1 MPQQPSELTVP
12 AHATTGASIGP
23 ETSTSVNPASAPA
36 PSRLQQAASALAV
49 SHVLVDNAQ
58 VTAPASS
65 SGQPALPDRLPLVDK
80 ALRNAHQRLTGSQP
94 GVLEEA
100 VTASYAAEWLLDN
113 FYAVEQALRQV
124 QEDLPTGYYRELPK
138 LSAPADAAGFPRAYA
153 VAYAFLHHEEFQFD
167 LERLARFILAYQQH
181 AALTMGEVWAVPIM
195 LRFILLENVA
205 AAASRLTGVTDE
217 SSAVADLQGATLDD
231 NELVASCIPSLRL
244 LDTQDWKSF
253 FERVSLVH
261 QLLCDDPASL
271 YAHMDFATRNQYRA
285 VVEELAKAAT
295 GTDATGAQ
303 PTAEITVAQTAID
316 LARLAQRTETGLLVE
331 ERGQRVAGSGQKTE
345 DGSTEFAEVRSQRI
359 EDSGRNSNGGGT
371 AHLQLSLPR
380 TQHVGYYLLGAGR
393 AQLEER
399 INYRGSGW
407 SRGQRWLL
415 AHPTLFYLGSIT
427 LTTLIFLALVIA
439 YTVNVGGS
447 WLGITGALLLT
458 LIPALTLA
466 VNFVNWLVTH
476 TLPPRV
482 LPKLD
487 FSEGIPENCRTMVV
501 IPALIGNNA
510 DIDSLFN
517 QLEQHYLR
525 NPDPHLTFGL
535 LSDFSDAQAQ
545 TMPEDAALLARA
557 EALVTGLNE
566 RYPHQ
571 PFYFFH
577 RKRLWNPSE
586 QTWMGWERKRG
597 KLHEFNALLRGA
609 TDTSYTVQ
617 AGKAATL
624 PQVRYVITLD
634 ADTLLPNEGASRLI
648 GALAHPLNRVQFD
661 ERTGKVCTGYTVL
674 QPRTMVRPTSANRSL
689 FTRVFAGDMGLDLYT
704 LAVSDAYQDLFGEG
718 IYVGK
723 GIYDIDAFEHS
734 LTERVPEN
742 SLLSHD
748 LFEGIHGRVG
758 LVTDIVLYEDYPPH
772 YLVNVLRLHRWVR
785 GDWQLFPWLLP
796 VTPRQNGWAGSD
808 LAVIDRWKII
818 DNLRRSLLS
827 PALLLLFLAGWT
839 VLPGATWVW
848 TLVGLLTPA
857 FSLVT
862 STVTGFLQAM
872 TTTSGR
878 PWPRFIQP
886 LRNNALRW
894 LLFLAFLPHE
904 SVLTLDAIGRTLVRL
919 YIRRRKLLEWTTAA
933 RAVRL
938 FGREVTVETTLL
950 RMLPSLLLVV
960 LFALLVSIINPR
972 ALLISGPFF
981 LVWLLAAE
989 IAYWISRP
997 LVETAP
1003 SLSAEQRRRLRMLA
1017 RRTWLFYEQF
1027 VGPTDNWLPPDH
1039 FQEAPRGVVA
1049 HRTSPTNVGLYLLST
1064 LAAHDLGY
1072 SSITD
1077 LTARLRFTFD
1087 TLAKLPRHR
1096 GHFLNWIDTSSL
1108 QPLPPSYV
1116 STVDSGNLAGCFV
1129 ALKQGCL
1136 HLPQQL
1142 VWRWQWWEGLLDTLA
1157 LLTAAVTRVQEE
1169 ATVGDMPLH
1178 THIQDLRQRILAV
1191 RDHPDQWPSL
1201 LQTLIDDDLPAF
1213 DRLLAAALE
1222 QNAALLRSELLQDCR
1237 IYIER
1242 IHHHLH
1248 TMTRELSSMLP
1259 WLSLLREPPVLF
1271 TEEATPP
1278 TVRQAWQAV
1287 VDSLPSR
1294 PRWAEVAAICQT
1306 AQPKVDALV
1315 TVLNQAAHSPDV
1327 DLARTWCQELAK
1339 RLSTAKRSVEAL
1351 LTNLNT
1357 LAAEADR
1364 LVMEMDFGFLFHPQ
1378 RKVFHIGY
1386 NIDTGKLDNSY
1397 YDLLAS
1403 EARIAS
1409 LLAIAKHDVPQQH
1422 WLHLARPLT
1431 KTSTGEQ
1438 ALLSWSG
1445 TMFEYL
1451 MPPLIVRSYPETLLH
1466 ESCRATVSHQ
1476 IAYGHAKGVPWGIS
1490 ESGFYTFDAAMN
1502 YQYRAFGVPGLGFKR
1517 GLSEDLV
1524 IAPYASLMA
1533 LPLAPRAVWDNM
1545 ERLESLKALGRYGFY
1560 EAIDFTAAHLGLG
1573 QEYAIVRSYM
1583 AHHQGMIML
1592 ALADYLQGQRMV
1604 ERFHA
1609 EPMIQSVELLLQE
1622 QVPQGSPLQYPH
1634 EDEQTMHQSLQP
1646 TAVIHPW
1653 SVPINSS
1660 MPLVHFLANGRYGL
1674 LITNAGSGYS
1684 GNQDVRF
1691 TRWRA
1696 DTTLDDWGCWLY
1708 LQALGPNLEAGAEA
1722 NGRANGYQHDH
1733 AAVQPGAIWSAG
1745 RQPSGVRG
1753 EHEEV
1758 IFHPHM
1764 AEFRRRDHQFSLQME
1779 VAVAPD
1785 NDVEIRRVTITNES
1799 NEPRR
1804 LGLVSYGEV
1813 VLAASGADNRHPAF
1827 AKLFVE
1833 SEYLADLPALLFRRR
1848 PRAATE
1854 SPNFLAHMVVR
1865 NQRSPDEVWEPVRYE
1880 SDRAQFLGR
1889 GHTAHQPAAL
1899 REAAWW
1905 SGTRPGV
1912 TGATLD
1918 PVMVLG
1924 QAMEVPPRGSVQ
1936 LAFLT
1941 LTAPTREDL
1950 LALGRRFRAW
1960 NTIDRAF
1967 LRARSQAERELRQ
1980 LGFQGQQL
1988 QQTQQLLSSLFYPYA
2003 AQRAEAAILAANRRG
2018 QPGLWGFGISGD
2030 YPILLLRMS
2039 AESEGEL
2046 LQNLLLAHTYW
2057 RRRGLR
2063 IDLVILNQQDTD
2075 YGQPLQNFIHR
2086 LIRRM
2091 DSDAWVNQRGG
2102 IFLVR
2107 ADQMGEA
2114 ERVLL
2119 QAAARIVL
2127 DGRRGSLAEQLV
2139 DLERRSTPLPLFEAT
2154 SDLVVE
2160 EVDAPALPRPT
2171 DLQFDNG
2178 WGGFSADGH
2187 EYQIYLRPGETTPAP
2202 WINVVAN
2209 PDFGFLATES
2219 GGGYTWAINSGENR
2233 LTTWRNDPISDLP
2246 VEALYLRDEETAAI
2260 WSPTPQ
2266 PAPAPAPYLVRHG
2279 AGYTVYEH
2287 NSHHLRQR
2295 VRLFVAPDA
2304 PVKIVQLR
2312 LENADTEAAPR
2323 PRRITVTFYAEWV
2336 LGVNRDTS
2344 QQFVVP
2350 EYEEGSQALLARNA
2364 YSSEFGERVAFV
2376 AANKELHGLT
2386 TDRTEFIGRLGTMA
2400 QPAAL
2405 QRIGLASRVEAG
2417 LDPCAVL
2424 QLHIDLPPGG
2434 SEEVWFLLGQG
2445 ADREESVALVRRFQ
2459 AAAAVEATW
2468 QAVQQQ
2474 WDEILGTVTVE
2485 TPDTA
2490 MNVLLNR
2497 WLLYQALACRI
2508 WGRSALYQSSG
2519 AYGFRDQL
2527 QDVMALI
2534 HARPDLTREHLLLS
2548 ARHQFEAGDVL
2559 HWWHPPAGRGV
2570 RTRITDDLAWLPYV
2584 TATYVAATGDTAVL
2598 QERMPFLR
2606 GEALAP
2612 EEEERYALYEA
2623 TSTTATLYEHCRRA
2637 LRRAV
2642 TAGQHGIPL
2651 MGAGD
2656 WNDGMNR
2663 VGIEGEGESIWL
2675 GWFLHGTLTAFA
2687 ALCDNVGEAA
2697 DATHYRAQAEAIR
2710 QAIEDHGWD
2719 GAWYRRAYYDDG
2731 SPLGSAQNRECQ
2743 IDAIAQSWAVL
2754 TGAGEPTRARQ
2765 AMQSVAERLIRWEER
2780 LLLLFTPPFDKTRR
2794 DPGYIKGYL
2803 PGIRENGGQYT
2814 HAALW
2819 TIWAFAALGDGDT
2832 AEVLFRLI
2840 NPILRSDTAEKAA
2853 LYKVEPYVISADV
2866 YGVSPHEGRG
2876 GWTWYTGSS
2885 GWMYRLGIEGIL
2897 GLQRVG
2903 ATLRVTPCI
2912 PQAWR
2917 SYQMTYRYGQTRYTI
2932 QVDNPAGVNRGVRQV
2947 TLDGKPLADGAIPL
2961 TDDGAHHHVSI
2972 VLGDGAK

>member
-12 AHATTGASIGP
+12 AHATTSAPTGP
-23 ETSTSVNPASAPA
+23 ESNTSVSNATTPA

-49 SHVLVDNAQ
+49 SHVLVYDGGAMHP
-58 VTAPASS
+58 TPSP
-65 SGQPALPDRLPLVDK
+65 GQPSLPERLPLLAK
-80 ALRNAHQRLTGSQP
+80 ALRNAHQRLISSQP

-100 VTASYAAEWLLDN
+100 VTSSYAAEWLLDN

-124 QEDLPTGYYRELPK
+124 QEDLPMGYYRELPK
-138 LSAPADAAGFPRAYA
+138 LSEPADAAGFPRVYAMAYT
-153 VAYAFLHHEEFQFD
+153 FLHHEESQFD
-167 LERLARFILAYQQH
+167 LERLTRFVLAYQQH
-181 AALTMGEVWAVPIM
+181 AALTMGEVWAIPIM
-195 LRFILLENVA
+195 LRFVLLENIAV
-205 AAASRLTGVTDE
+205 AASRITGLTDE
-217 SSAVADLQGATLDD
+217 SRAAVGAQASALDD
-231 NELVASCIPSLRL
+231 TELIASCIPGLRL

-261 QLLCDDPASL
+261 QILCDDPAAI
-271 YAHMDFATRNQYRA
+271 YVHMDFATRNQYRA
-285 VVEELAKAAT
+285 IIEELAKTAT
-295 GTDATGAQ
+295 GTETAAAQ
-303 PTAEITVAQTAID
+303 TNAEVTVAQAAID
-316 LARLAQRTETGLLVE
+316 LVRMAPRADAATDGYEITSLTEG
-331 ERGQRVAGSGQKTE
+331 RGQRAEDGRQTSNGE
-345 DGSTEFAEVRSQRI
+345 DGSR
-359 EDSGRNSNGGGT
+359 
-371 AHLQLSLPR
+371 LQLNLPR
-380 TQHVGYYLLGAGR
+380 TCHVGYYLLDAGR

-399 INYRGSGW
+399 INYRASGW
-407 SRGQRWLL
+407 PRVQRWLL

-427 LTTLIFLALVIA
+427 FITLLFLALVIA
-439 YTVNVGGS
+439 YTLSVGGS
-447 WLGITGALLLT
+447 WLGSSGAVLLT

-476 TLPPRV
+476 TLPPHV

-487 FSEGIPENCRTMVV
+487 FSEGIPAACRTMVV
-501 IPALIGNNA
+501 IPALIANNA

-525 NPDPHLTFGL
+525 NPDPQLTFGL
-535 LSDFSDAQAQ
+535 LSDFSDASAQ
-545 TMPEDAALLARA
+545 TMPEDEALLARA
-557 EALVTGLNE
+557 EARVTELNK

-586 QTWMGWERKRG
+586 QSWMGWERKRG
-597 KLHEFNALLRGA
+597 KLNEFNTLLRGA

-617 AGKAATL
+617 VGKAAIL
-624 PQVRYVITLD
+624 PQIRYVITLD

-648 GALAHPLNRVQFD
+648 GALAHPLNRAEFQAQ
-661 ERTGKVCTGYTVL
+661 TGKVCAGYTIL
-674 QPRTMVRPTSANRSL
+674 QPRTMIRPTSANRSL
-689 FTRVFAGDMGLDLYT
+689 FTRVFAGDMGLDLYS

-723 GIYDIDAFEHS
+723 GIYDVDAFERS
-734 LTERVPEN
+734 LAQRVPEN

-772 YLVNVLRLHRWVR
+772 YLVNMLRLHRWVR

-796 VTPRQNGWAGSD
+796 VTPRQNGWARSD
-808 LAVIDRWKII
+808 LAVIDRWKIA

-848 TLVGLLTPA
+848 TLIGLLTPA
-857 FSLVT
+857 FSLIT
-862 STVTGFLQAM
+862 STATGFFRAM

-878 PWPRFIQP
+878 PWSRFIHP

-919 YIRRRKLLEWTTAA
+919 YIRRRKTLEWTTAA

-938 FGREVTVETTLL
+938 FGSEVTVETTLL
-950 RMLPSLLLVV
+950 RMLPSILLVV
-960 LFALLVSIINPR
+960 IFALLVSIINPR
-972 ALLISGPFF
+972 ALLISGPVF

-997 LVETAP
+997 LLETVP
-1003 SLSAEQRRRLRMLA
+1003 PPSAEQRSRFRMLA

-1039 FQEAPRGVVA
+1039 FQESPRGVVA

-1064 LAAHDLGY
+1064 LAAQDLGY
-1072 SSITD
+1072 GSITD
-1077 LTARLRFTFD
+1077 LAARLRFTFD

-1116 STVDSGNLAGCFV
+1116 STVDSGNLAGCLV

-1136 HLPQQL
+1136 HLPQQY
-1142 VWRWQWWEGLLDTLA
+1142 VWRRQWWEGLLDTLA
-1157 LLTAAVTRVQEE
+1157 LLIVAVTQVQEE
-1169 ATVGDMPLH
+1169 TEVKEMLLH
-1178 THIQDLRQRILAV
+1178 THLQGVRRRIRAVQDQ
-1191 RDHPDQWPSL
+1191 PEQWPTL
-1201 LQTLIDDDLPAF
+1201 LQTLIHDDLPAF
-1213 DRLLAAALE
+1213 DRQLAAALE
-1222 QNAALLRSELLQDCR
+1222 QNAALLRSELLHDCR

-1248 TMTRELSSMLP
+1248 TMARELNSMLP
-1259 WLSLLREPPVLF
+1259 WLSMLSEPPTLF
-1271 TEEATPP
+1271 TDEAAPSAL
-1278 TVRQAWQAV
+1278 RQAWPAV
-1287 VDSLPSR
+1287 VEALPSR
-1294 PRWAEVAAICQT
+1294 PRWIEVAAICQT
-1306 AQPKVDALV
+1306 AQHKVDELV
-1315 TVLNQAAHSPDV
+1315 TVLAQAERTPGV
-1327 DLARTWCQELAK
+1327 DSARSWCQELTK
-1339 RLSTAKRSVEAL
+1339 RLSTAQRTVDAL
-1351 LTNLNT
+1351 IADLTN

-1364 LVMEMDFGFLFHPQ
+1364 LVLEMDFGFLFHPQ

-1431 KTSTGEQ
+1431 KTSNGEQ

-1466 ESCRATVSHQ
+1466 ESCRAAVAHQ
-1476 IAYGHAKGVPWGIS
+1476 IAYGRAKGIPWGIS

-1533 LPLAPRAVWDNM
+1533 LPIAPRAVWENM
-1545 ERLESLKALGRYGFY
+1545 QRLESLKALGRYGFY
-1560 EAIDFTAAHLGLG
+1560 EAIDFTSAHLGLG

-1583 AHHQGMIML
+1583 AHHQGMSML

-1622 QVPQGSPLQYPH
+1622 QIPQGAPLQYPH
-1634 EDEQTMHQSLQP
+1634 EDEQNMHQSLQP
-1646 TAVIHPW
+1646 AVVVNSW
-1653 SVPINSS
+1653 SVPVNSP
-1660 MPLVHFLANGRYGL
+1660 MPLVHFLANGRYGV

-1684 GNQDVRF
+1684 SGYSGNQELRF

-1708 LQALGPNLEAGAEA
+1708 LQDLGSGEGA
-1722 NGRANGYQHDH
+1722 NGQSTA
-1733 AAVQPGAIWSAG
+1733 QPGAIWSAG

-1764 AEFRRRDHQFSLQME
+1764 AEFRRRDHQIALQME
-1779 VAVAPD
+1779 VTVAPD

-1799 NEPRR
+1799 DERRR

-1813 VLAASGADNRHPAF
+1813 VLAASGADSRHPAF

-1854 SPNFLAHMVVR
+1854 SPSFLAHMIVR
-1865 NQRSPDEVWEPVRYE
+1865 NRRSPDEVWEPVRYE

-1905 SGTRPGV
+1905 SGERPGM

-1924 QAMEVPPRGSVQ
+1924 QAIELPPRGSMQ

-1941 LTAPTREDL
+1941 LTAPTREEL

-1967 LRARSQAERELRQ
+1967 LRARSQTERELRQ
-1980 LGFQGQQL
+1980 LGFQGDLL
-1988 QQTQQLLSSLFYPYA
+1988 QQTQRMLSLLFYPHA
-2003 AQRAEAAILAANRRG
+2003 AQRAEAAILGANRRG
-2018 QPGLWGFGISGD
+2018 QSGLWGFGISGD

-2091 DSDAWVNQRGG
+2091 DSDVWVNQRGG
-2102 IFLVR
+2102 IFIVR

-2127 DGRRGSLAEQLV
+2127 DGRRGALAEQLV
-2139 DLERRSTPLPLFEAT
+2139 NLEHQPTPLPLFEAT
-2154 SDLVVE
+2154 ADWVAD
-2160 EVDAPALPRPT
+2160 EVGALSLPRPT

-2178 WGGFSADGH
+2178 WGGFSTDGR
-2187 EYQIYLRPGETTPAP
+2187 EYLIYLRPGETTPAP

-2233 LTTWRNDPISDLP
+2233 LTTWRNDPVSDLP
-2246 VEALYLRDEETAAI
+2246 PEALYLRDEETAAI
-2260 WSPTPQ
+2260 WSPMPQ
-2266 PAPAPAPYLVRHG
+2266 PTPAPAPYLVRHG

-2287 NSHHLRQR
+2287 NSHSLRQR

-2312 LENADTEAAPR
+2312 LENADTAAAPR
-2323 PRRITVTFYAEWV
+2323 ARRVTVTFYAEWV

-2350 EYEEGSQALLARNA
+2350 EYEESSQALLARNA
-2364 YSSEFGERVAFV
+2364 YNSEFGERVAFV

-2386 TDRTEFIGRLGTMA
+2386 TDRTEFLGRLGTMA

-2405 QRIGLASRVEAG
+2405 QRIGLASRVDAG

-2459 AAAAVEATW
+2459 DAAQVTAAW

-2485 TPDTA
+2485 TPDAA
-2490 MNVLLNR
+2490 MNLLLNR

-2534 HARPDLTREHLLLS
+2534 HARPDLAREHLLLS

-2598 QERMPFLR
+2598 QERIPFLR
-2606 GEALAP
+2606 GEALGP

-2623 TSTTATLYEHCRRA
+2623 TTTTATLYEHCRRA

-2642 TAGQHGIPL
+2642 TAGHHGIPL

-2687 ALCDNVGEAA
+2687 ALCESVGEVA
-2697 DATHYRAQAEAIR
+2697 DAEHYRNQAEAIR
-2710 QAIEDHGWD
+2710 QAIEEHGWD

-2754 TGAGEPTRARQ
+2754 TGAGEPVRARQ
-2765 AMQSVAERLIRWEER
+2765 AMQAVSERLIRREER
-2780 LLLLFTPPFDKTRR
+2780 LLLLFTPPFDKTQR

-2814 HAALW
+2814 HAAIW
-2819 TIWAFAALGDGDT
+2819 TIWAFATLGDGDT
-2832 AEVLFRLI
+2832 AEALFRLI
-2840 NPILRSDTAEKAA
+2840 NPIHRSDTPEKAA
-2853 LYKVEPYVISADV
+2853 TYKVEPYVISADV

-2897 GLQRVG
+2897 GLQRVD
-2903 ATLRVTPCI
+2903 ATLIVNPCI

-2917 SYQMTYRYGQTRYTI
+2917 SYCMTYRYGQTTYEI
-2932 QVDNPAGVNRGVRQV
+2932 QVDNPDGVNRGVRRV
-2947 TLDGKPLADGAIPL
+2947 TLDGESLTDGTIPL
-2961 TDDGAHHHVSI
+2961 TDDGGHHHVAI
-2972 VLGDGAK
+2972 VLGKSSA